1 MCYNKRC
8 SLRKTCDKYIKSSCI
23 YKMSKSMAIEI
34 EKVRKDYD
42 MKKEKIKKL
51 NKKADIKIT
60 IGDLLGEDVLRKL
73 KKIS

>member
-1 MCYNKRC
+1 
-8 SLRKTCDKYIKSSCI
+8 
-23 YKMSKSMAIEI
+23 MAIEI